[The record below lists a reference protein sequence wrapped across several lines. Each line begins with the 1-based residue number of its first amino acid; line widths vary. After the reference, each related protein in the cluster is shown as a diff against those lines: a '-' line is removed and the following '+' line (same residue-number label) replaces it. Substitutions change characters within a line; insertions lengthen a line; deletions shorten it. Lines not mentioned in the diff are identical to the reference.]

1 MRAFCARRKAVN
13 ISDTSEFNNDRSHRP
28 RVNVSTNESERK
40 RPANHNAN
48 HFTTQRARG
57 TCRAL
62 MVVQCDQTS
71 FLATSMMLLSEEARR
86 PFQRPVQLPLT
97 DEVQHGDRIDCS
109 RSAVLARRRRLGI
122 LSLARLPQ
130 SQDERVNMLLD
141 GIHALQEGRSTPDAG
156 ARALFRF
163 PELSQPTWGVL
174 SLGSQESWVLMHKN
188 AI

>member
-1 MRAFCARRKAVN
+1 MRAFRARRKAVN

-71 FLATSMMLLSEEARR
+71 FLATSMMLLSEAARR

-97 DEVQHGDRIDCS
+97 DEVQHGNRIDCS

-122 LSLARLPQ
+122 LSLARLAQ

-163 PELSQPTWGVL
+163 PELSQLT
-174 SLGSQESWVLMHKN
+174 
-188 AI
+188 